1 MQFNFFCYANY
12 CQTAENQELEVNS
25 TLAFALRRRDKLI
38 ILATI
43 NTLNAFAIC
52 CMRGF
57 SA

>member
-38 ILATI
+38 ILRQLI
-43 NTLNAFAIC
+43 LLMLLLFA
-52 CMRGF
+52 
-57 SA
+57 A